1 MVAPD
6 ETRPPPSPPPSPS
19 PARAAPLGPGYRRLL
34 ASSALGNLGD
44 GIALV
49 ALPWYA
55 STLTDDPLAVAA
67 VGAATRLP
75 WLLFALVAGVFGDR
89 VDRRRLMVF
98 SGGAKALVLASL
110 TALVALDAAGLPVVL
125 VAALLVGVCEVFFD
139 NTAQAL
145 LPSVVPHS
153 RLERANGTLW
163 SVEEV
168 MSRFVGAPVAGVL
181 VGLSMALAFG
191 AQAALVACAVL
202 ALLTLRGD
210 FRPDRADRSDGEGD
224 GGDRAP
230 LSRMLAE
237 GVRWLW
243 HHRLLRTLALVLAL
257 SNLAAAMNGAVLVL
271 FAQDVLGLG
280 ARGFG
285 LLLGAVSVGMVIG
298 AQVMPWLLPRLPP
311 GATLAAVLGVQGAAF
326 TAIALAPSAALFAVL
341 WIMVGFS
348 TVAWNVL
355 TVSLRQRVVPHHLL
369 SRVLSAYRTLGW
381 GAVPVGMALAGAVAA
396 GLEPVWGR
404 QAALSAPFLIAG
416 LISLALVAVC
426 ARHLTSARIRAAL
439 AAAE

>member
-1 MVAPD
+1 MAAPD
-6 ETRPPPSPPPSPS
+6 EARPPP
-19 PARAAPLGPGYRRLL
+19 PAARDAPLGPGYRRLL

-67 VGAATRLP
+67 VGAAARLP
-75 WLLFALVAGVFGDR
+75 WLLFALIAGVVGDR

-98 SGGAKALVLASL
+98 SGGGKALVLAAL

-125 VAALLVGVCEVFFD
+125 VAALLVGVCDVCFD

-181 VGLSMALAFG
+181 VGLSMTLAFG
-191 AQAALVACAVL
+191 TQTALTACAVL

-210 FRPDRADRSDGEGD
+210 FRPERPGSAD
-224 GGDRAP
+224 GDRVP
-230 LSRMLAE
+230 LSHMLAE

-243 HHRLLRTLALVLAL
+243 RHRLLRTLALVLAL

-326 TAIALAPSAALFAVL
+326 TAIALAPSATLFALL

-381 GAVPVGMALAGAVAA
+381 GAVPVGMASAGAVAA
-396 GLEPVWGR
+396 VLEPVWGR

-416 LISLALVAVC
+416 LISLALVGVC

-439 AAAE
+439 AAAG